1 VPNTQKK
8 MALKND
14 GHGQLGAIL
23 VKPTFEVMVIDGFA
37 HRIHKTVVHKFTM
50 GDVDDPDLYAAE
62 PLWQWQQS
70 EMGEWVMAR
79 AVDTPEWHRQTD
91 TYHYGYQYAV
101 VAKLKER
108 DYTFWV
114 LKWGNAIDKKR

>member
-1 VPNTQKK
+1 

-14 GHGQLGAIL
+14 AQGHLGSIP
-23 VKPTFEVMVIDGFA
+23 VEPTFEVMVFDGVA
-37 HRIHKTVVHKFTM
+37 HRIHKTIVHKFTM
-50 GDVDDPDLYAAE
+50 GDVEDPDLYAAE
-62 PLWQWQQS
+62 PLLAWQHS

-79 AVDTPEWHRQTD
+79 AVETPEWHRHAD
-91 TYHYGYQYAV
+91 VMSYGYQYAV
-101 VAKLKER
+101 VAKLKEK